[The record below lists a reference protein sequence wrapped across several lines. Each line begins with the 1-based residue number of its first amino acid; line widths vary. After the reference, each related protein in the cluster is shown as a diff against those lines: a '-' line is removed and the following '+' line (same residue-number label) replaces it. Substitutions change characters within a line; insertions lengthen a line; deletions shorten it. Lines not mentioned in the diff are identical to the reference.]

1 MVRKR
6 LTIALMMKVIGLVA
20 LNMAL
25 YPGLVHLSPPSPILC
40 FLIAAIDLVGVQ
52 ALLLSRP
59 PGAFHCAFLVVGIL
73 WSIVLTVVSVSW
85 SAPWQYAASAS
96 GVLVPW
102 MVGLYVTGQIQR
114 LDETLRRRPH
124 VIVACIEGAVIGFA
138 VFSLVATVAAWITP
152 ESPLPHTARW
162 YAHLI
167 GLVVCPIFG
176 GTSVGAYGPGCT
188 RRGRERSGEGHLD
201 TTTSRLN
208 CNACSIV
215 QAFHSGLG
223 PAAKR
228 KR

>member
-6 LTIALMMKVIGLVA
+6 LTIALMMKFIGLVA

-25 YPGLVHLSPPSPILC
+25 YRCLVDLGPTSPVLC
-40 FLIAAIDLVGVQ
+40 FLIAAIDLAGVQ

-59 PGAFHCAFLVVGIL
+59 PGAFHCTFVVVGIL

-96 GVLVPW
+96 GVVVPW
-102 MVGLYVTGQIQR
+102 VVGLYVAGQIQR
-114 LDETLRRRPH
+114 LDETLRRRPR

-152 ESPLPHTARW
+152 EAPLPYTARW
-162 YAHLI
+162 YAHLL

-176 GTSVGAYGPGCT
+176 GSSVARMAQAAQGGA
-188 RRGRERSGEGHLD
+188 RSGVRRAI
-201 TTTSRLN
+201 TTLH
-208 CNACSIV
+208 
-215 QAFHSGLG
+215 QGG
-223 PAAKR
+223 
-228 KR
+228 